1 MENEGKFRIRLIA
14 RNFEILSLKIARE
27 KFGMILENF
36 QTDAH

>member
-14 RNFEILSLKIARE
+14 WNFEILSLKIARE

-36 QTDAH
+36 QTDAR